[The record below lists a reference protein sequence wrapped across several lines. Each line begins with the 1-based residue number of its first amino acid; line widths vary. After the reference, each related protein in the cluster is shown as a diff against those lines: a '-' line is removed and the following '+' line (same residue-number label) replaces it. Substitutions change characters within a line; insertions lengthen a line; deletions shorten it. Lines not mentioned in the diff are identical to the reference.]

1 MLFLSM
7 KYNSACVSDFS
18 NSDPLGSLCIFKIDS
33 WRHAMTGVANS
44 ELLDAVQQVPFES
57 FAQRDNLILTKFY
70 KSFII
75 FNQLQVKKTLRH
87 R

>member
-1 MLFLSM
+1 
-7 KYNSACVSDFS
+7 
-18 NSDPLGSLCIFKIDS
+18 
-33 WRHAMTGVANS
+33 MTGVANS